1 MMTPDEIADLKDRL
15 SLLQYKATNVIKQAS
30 MLNEEIYILQRKLSM
45 AAHPAGKASP
55 GVLSAKKAHA
65 AHFVHVPKKE
75 N

>member
-1 MMTPDEIADLKDRL
+1 MMTPDEIADMKDRL
-15 SLLQYKATNVIKQAS
+15 SLLQSKAINVIKQAS
-30 MLNEEIYILQRKLSM
+30 MINEEIYILQRTLSM

-65 AHFVHVPKKE
+65 AHIVNFPKKE

>member
-15 SLLQYKATNVIKQAS
+15 SLLQSKAINVIKQAS
-30 MLNEEIYILQRKLSM
+30 MINEEIYILQRTLSM
-45 AAHPAGKASP
+45 ASHPAGKATP

-65 AHFVHVPKKE
+65 AHIVNIPKKE

>member
-1 MMTPDEIADLKDRL
+1 MMTPDEIADMKDRL
-15 SLLQYKATNVIKQAS
+15 SLLQSKAINVIKQAS
-30 MLNEEIYILQRKLSM
+30 MINEEIYILQRTLSI

-65 AHFVHVPKKE
+65 AHIGNFPKKE